1 MMEEASLDKLGA
13 LVIDELHMLADPGR

>member
-13 LVIDELHMLADPGR
+13 LVIDELYMLADPGR